1 MTPLVWANFVLAA
14 LFLLAWTGIPL
25 WMICKHPD
33 MQPDHSGAH
42 TNQAAKTALTRAEK
56 AEPKL

>member
-1 MTPLVWANFVLAA
+1 
-14 LFLLAWTGIPL
+14 
-25 WMICKHPD
+25 MICKHPD

-42 TNQAAKTALTRAEK
+42 TYLAAKTALTRAEK